1 MIKKSNPMHWDA
13 LPDVLTIKQ
22 ASIILQVTGEY
33 VRKNCADGTIPAT
46 KIGKSWRISKHRL
59 MALMGEE
66 ATTRKNYI

>member
-1 MIKKSNPMHWDA
+1 MIKKPNPMHWDA

-22 ASIILQVTGEY
+22 ASIILQVTGEH

-46 KIGKSWRISKHRL
+46 KIGKSWRISKRRL

-66 ATTRKNYI
+66 TTA